1 MRNLRF
7 KPVMRWDKYARI
19 FRLGR
24 LTWTVGKVGDGYG
37 YSNKFSI
44 ALTPKLFRW
53 KLERNEWFLTVLGAR
68 FHRQR
73 AYGGRIV

>member
-1 MRNLRF
+1 VSDMHF
-7 KPVMRWDKYARI
+7 KKVMRWDKYARI

-24 LTWTVGKVGDGYG
+24 FLWTVGKVGDGKG
-37 YSNKFSI
+37 YSNKLSI

-53 KLERNEWFLTVLGAR
+53 KMERNEWFLTVLGIR